1 MMGRRHVKLGQP
13 AHSASFQQAEPG
25 IPAWAPHHRPQV
37 TRAWRRL
44 GLTSLVSAD
53 VKGQRTWATPST
65 AVFVDRTGTLC
76 CRPLLCV
83 AACSPDRLPPTRC
96 SVVADI
102 ASYTIRPPRY
112 ILVPFWV
119 VCSSKRASS
128 RPWQRMRSSIIGSSP
143 IHGKA

>member
-1 MMGRRHVKLGQP
+1 MC
-13 AHSASFQQAEPG
+13 
-25 IPAWAPHHRPQV
+25 
-37 TRAWRRL
+37 
-44 GLTSLVSAD
+44 
-53 VKGQRTWATPST
+53 WATFLIA
-65 AVFVDRTGTLC
+65 AVQQNREALDSAAIFADRTGPFC
-76 CRPLLCV
+76 CRPLICV
-83 AACSPDRLPPTRC
+83 AACSPDRLPPTRR

-102 ASYTIRPPRY
+102 AGYTIRPPWY